1 MNSILRKHSAA
12 AILGVLLLALV
23 SCKPGTEKAIN
34 YYDQLMDYQQAV
46 LDKEDVL
53 IQGINVFIPDT
64 SADDSTVPPS
74 GDSLTAQ
81 DDLMLRAAFTDFKAQ
96 IGSSLKE
103 VKAMDDFDGNAD
115 LKNAATALLEAYE
128 RLCNKE
134 YSEIVDIAISR
145 KATTDS
151 TEMTRFLGLT
161 STIDSTLGQLIS
173 EYTAACRIFAKDYNF
188 EIDAAEAEE
197 NNPNNQ

>member
-1 MNSILRKHSAA
+1 MNNILRKHCTAA
-12 AILGVLLLALV
+12 VFMIMLLALS
-23 SCKPGTEKAIN
+23 SCKSGTDKAIT

-64 SADDSTVPPS
+64 SADDGTIPPS
-74 GDSLTAQ
+74 GDSLSQQ
-81 DDLMLRAAFTDFKAQ
+81 DDLILRTAYTDFKTQ
-96 IGSSLKE
+96 IGSSLKD

-134 YSEIVDIAISR
+134 YSEIVEIAISR

-161 STIDSTLGQLIS
+161 STIDSTLGQLIN
-173 EYTAACRIFAKDYNF
+173 EYTAACRIFAKEYNF

-197 NNPNNQ
+197 KQPQ

>member
-1 MNSILRKHSAA
+1 MNKNLRKLSSAA
-12 AILGVLLLALV
+12 IFMIVLLALS
-23 SCKPGTEKAIN
+23 SCKSGTDKAIT

-64 SADDSTVPPS
+64 SAEDSTVSPS
-74 GDSLTAQ
+74 HDSLSPQ
-81 DDLMLRAAFTDFKAQ
+81 DDLMLRAAYTDFKTQ
-96 IGSSLKE
+96 IGSSLNE

-134 YSEIVDIAISR
+134 YSEIVEIAISR

-161 STIDSTLGQLIS
+161 ATIDSTLGQLIT
-173 EYTAACRIFAKDYNF
+173 EYTSACRIFAKEYNF
-188 EIDAAEAEE
+188 EIDAAETEDKQ
-197 NNPNNQ
+197 PQ